1 MLDFLEQDN
10 KKGYKFKVAL
20 VQRLARAYAD
30 DLNLTAHNVPDCQHA
45 VNQCALWLLW
55 TVTMKAKPKKCIS
68 MAMKKFDPRTQIEK
82 FRPVYDDK
90 VYSPF
95 DPGLL
100 IDGSRMAFILDPGLD
115 PKTLGFLG
123 PGQRQTV

>member
-1 MLDFLEQDN
+1 
-10 KKGYKFKVAL
+10 
-20 VQRLARAYAD
+20 
-30 DLNLTAHNVPDCQHA
+30 
-45 VNQCALWLLW
+45 
-55 TVTMKAKPKKCIS
+55 

-115 PKTLGFLG
+115 PQTLDSWALDKDNSMMRKLLRIPF
-123 PGQRQTV
+123 